1 MKASE
6 IKKLPYT
13 VFRVVNNEIWE
24 GKVENLPTNDERF
37 IEVYPLYS
45 RSSYGKEYKK
55 CNPELWNVDY
65 IFKIETTLK

>member
-13 VFRVVNNEIWE
+13 VFRVVNNGIWE
-24 GKVENLPTNDERF
+24 GKAERLPNKDERF

-45 RSSYGKEYKK
+45 QSNHRKEYKK
-55 CNPELWNVDY
+55 CNPELWNLDF
-65 IFKIETTLK
+65 IFKIETALK